1 MKRLVLSKKEICT
14 IPNLLTLIRILL
26 VPVYMALLIVGSGNV
41 GGYTANIGMVHGAL
55 LVMVIAS
62 VTDVFDGMIARK
74 FNQGSYVGQL
84 IDPVADKV
92 MHVGALIALTVAGYI
107 HWVFVVLLAAREFMM
122 ILVGSFILNK
132 VNIKADMLGKVASCI
147 ISIGVIMSFFHPQI
161 VALLNFEGFFANWGF
176 DWFVIIIGLVLNWS
190 AAIHYAIVSAKQI
203 KADKA
208 KEKEENALALEG
220 ASDEVVEGEQE
231 VVEAEAPV
239 EE

>member
-26 VPVYMALLIVGSGNV
+26 VPVYMTLLIIGSGV
-41 GGYTANIGMVHGAL
+41 GDHQYNIGMVHGAL
-55 LVMVIAS
+55 LIMVLAS

-84 IDPVADKV
+84 IDPVADKC

-107 HWVFVVLLAAREFMM
+107 HWIFVVLLAAREFMM

-147 ISIGVIMSFFHPQI
+147 ISIGVILSFFHPQI
-161 VALLNFEGFFANWGF
+161 VSLCNFSGAFENWGF

-190 AAIHYAIVSAKQI
+190 AAVHYAINCFKQL
-203 KADKA
+203 KEGKENA
-208 KEKEENALALEG
+208 EKEGEG
-220 ASDEVVEGEQE
+220 AI
-231 VVEAEAPV
+231 EAEVAVEDAQESIAAETSSV

>member
-26 VPVYMALLIVGSGNV
+26 VPVYMALLIVGARES
-41 GGYTANIGMVHGAL
+41 NIGMVHGAL
-55 LVMVIAS
+55 LIMVIAS

-84 IDPVADKV
+84 IDPVADKC
-92 MHVGALIALTVAGYI
+92 MHIGALIALTVAGYI
-107 HWVFVVLLAAREFMM
+107 HWIFVVLLAAREFMM
-122 ILVGSFILNK
+122 VLVGSFILNK

-161 VALLNFEGFFANWGF
+161 VAVCGFSGSFANWGF

-190 AAIHYAIVSAKQI
+190 AAIHYAINSAKQI

-208 KEKEENALALEG
+208 KANAEGDVALEG
-220 ASDEVVEGEQE
+220 ELASEEAVDVAEEDIEV
-231 VVEAEAPV
+231 PTS